1 MRYLNLCLLV
11 LFPIAWFAPLMRAA
25 VLPIFGMDEISV
37 ITGYYRYVVRRIL
50 RYYKRHGKD
59 RVPQQGRGK
68 RDDVRWVFAGP
79 RKDVALECTR
89 AHQVQWR

>member
-1 MRYLNLCLLV
+1 MPNQPPADEGVARVMRQLKCRGYTLN
-11 LFPIAWFAPLMRAA
+11 
-25 VLPIFGMDEISV
+25 EISD
-37 ITGYYRYVVRRIL
+37 ITGYDRYVVRGIL